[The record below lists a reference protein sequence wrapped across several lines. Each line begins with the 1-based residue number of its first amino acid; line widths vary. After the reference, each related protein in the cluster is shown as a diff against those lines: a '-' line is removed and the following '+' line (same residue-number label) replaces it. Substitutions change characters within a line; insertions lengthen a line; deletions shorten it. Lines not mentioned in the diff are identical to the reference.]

1 MNAKMKI
8 SQKLLV
14 IFPLYF
20 RKDCSDKERTHVE
33 KPNKKSRQN
42 FENFILTYDVVVGIN
57 RCCERPANRSCKGL
71 SVKPTRYRS
80 ISRYDRKLQCNQS
93 IQKRSKFLQL
103 LFQNPESPGVHILRS
118 KHRILLFQP
127 FKMLDLAFETSQ
139 NSGFHLTTVQNSG
152 FCFCNRSKC
161 WILFLQ
167 PCKNIGFRFCN
178 RSKHLSLLLQPFKT
192 SNCAFATVQNV

>member
-1 MNAKMKI
+1 MLDFDFATTQNIEFRFTTVNRMNAKMEI
-8 SQKLLV
+8 SQKLLD

-20 RKDCSDKERTHVE
+20 RKDCSDKERTHFE

-80 ISRYDRKLQCNQS
+80 IISRYDRKLQCNQS
-93 IQKRSKFLQL
+93 IQKRSEFLQL

-118 KHRILLFQP
+118 KHRI
-127 FKMLDLAFETSQ
+127 
-139 NSGFHLTTVQNSG
+139 
-152 FCFCNRSKC
+152 
-161 WILFLQ
+161 
-167 PCKNIGFRFCN
+167 
-178 RSKHLSLLLQPFKT
+178 
-192 SNCAFATVQNV
+192 